1 MTMPVTRNEMT
12 EFTHLMSSVTKASD
26 GWNVS
31 VSDDWLQGR
40 TVYGGLASALCM
52 QAALQEF
59 GDLPPLRSA
68 QIAFIGP
75 ASGQLQLRPSILRRG
90 KSTVFAS
97 VDLIGDAGLA
107 TRATFCFGA
116 ARESAFAHVAIG
128 TPELKA
134 PETCPDFF
142 KNAPP
147 TLRFVQHLEGRFV
160 SGSLPFSGSEDPQMM
175 LWLRHREQGITPSL
189 VPLLALADAPPPA
202 ASARSTAPSPIS
214 TMTWSIDMLTD
225 DIATDDGW
233 WLIRN
238 VAEQISDGYS
248 SQAMTLWNA
257 AGSALA
263 LLRRSGTVTCV
274 GIFGG
279 PGSAAHR
286 FALFGAQLG
295 PQQDVDAARSELLG
309 TVESVAKE
317 PITQEELDR

>member
-1 MTMPVTRNEMT
+1 MT
-12 EFTHLMSSVTKASD
+12 EFTHLMSSITKAGD
-26 GWNVS
+26 AWTVS

-52 QAALQEF
+52 QAALNEF

-134 PETCPDFF
+134 PEACPDFF
-142 KNAPP
+142 KHAPP
-147 TLRFVQHLEGRFV
+147 ALSFVQHLEGRFV

-175 LWLRHREQGITPSL
+175 LWLRHREQGIPPSL

-202 ASARSTAPSPIS
+202 ASARSRAPSPIS

-225 DIATDDGW
+225 MITTDDGW
-233 WLIRN
+233 WLIHN
-238 VAEQISDGYS
+238 VAEQIADGYS
-248 SQAMTLWNA
+248 SQAMTLWNRNGQPIMA
-257 AGSALA
+257 SRQNVA
-263 LLRRSGTVTCV
+263 V
-274 GIFGG
+274 FG
-279 PGSAAHR
+279 
-286 FALFGAQLG
+286 
-295 PQQDVDAARSELLG
+295 
-309 TVESVAKE
+309 
-317 PITQEELDR
+317 